1 MEGADVN
8 AIIFYVALALIAWL
22 LMVGAAFRARPR
34 WRQWRSERT
43 PRTGE
48 RGGSDTAAVG

>member
-1 MEGADVN
+1 MN

-22 LMVGAAFRARPR
+22 LVVGAAFRARPK

-43 PRTGE
+43 ARTRE